1 MQQTCGQV
9 EYKNWDGEPKG
20 SPGQPKSMQVWLA
33 DLRTSLDT
41 SFSDGLGW
49 FVHFPRMQVSPSIK
63 LEWWSPALDSW
74 WWHERVKPCFPAGLG
89 TCWCPVS
96 ESFLFSFLSCPVDKH
111 PDCLSWVEEESFE
124 GMKSKGK
131 WGLWGQ
137 GGGCRELAVLR
148 TWRWCVCDVTLSGE
162 MGLGILAFSRQ
173 HSPLFTPKMSPS

>member
-74 WWHERVKPCFPAGLG
+74 WRHERVKTCFPAGLG
-89 TCWCPVS
+89 TCLMSREWVIPLL
-96 ESFLFSFLSCPVDKH
+96 FLVLSCWQASRLFV
-111 PDCLSWVEEESFE
+111 L
-124 GMKSKGK
+124 
-131 WGLWGQ
+131 
-137 GGGCRELAVLR
+137 GGGREFWRNEVQREMRIVGTGRGLPRTGSPENLEVVCVWCDPLR
-148 TWRWCVCDVTLSGE
+148 RNGTGDSCF
-162 MGLGILAFSRQ
+162 FSAALTAL
-173 HSPLFTPKMSPS
+173 HA